1 MQCAS
6 GLSASQKHVPQCFGE
21 SHRNVETSSLGSC
34 KHDQYL
40 QSRSPFDISHSWE
53 FECARVNNS
62 ISLLPLPPPYNSHR
76 CSMILLVPSALVHY
90 VEPLIISNIA
100 SGPKWHACFTA
111 KINTDLRHVQEKES
125 NCRVRNLHQNRNFAA
140 MNITTKLFKGNCY
153 KIYNVETCWKAW
165 N

>member
-62 ISLLPLPPPYNSHR
+62 ITPATPSTIQFTQMQHDTSGAFCFSSLCGTPHHFQHR
-76 CSMILLVPSALVHY
+76 KWAKMACLFHCKDKHRPASCPGERKQLQSKKPAPKSQFCSYEYH
-90 VEPLIISNIA
+90 
-100 SGPKWHACFTA
+100 
-111 KINTDLRHVQEKES
+111 
-125 NCRVRNLHQNRNFAA
+125 
-140 MNITTKLFKGNCY
+140 Y
-153 KIYNVETCWKAW
+153 KIIQGQLLQNL
-165 N
+165 